1 MPLPVQKQFIK
12 PNGAKAPYKIM
23 LKISTKDQIMQHYM
37 DAGMPE
43 VYAFIAAQETKI
55 NFIDEN
61 ANKTLLGAFIWE
73 KSTLGFEFW
82 DAISREL
89 DNG

>member
-1 MPLPVQKQFIK
+1 VQKQFIK

-23 LKISTKDQIMQHYM
+23 PKISTKKQIMQHYM

-43 VYAFIAAQETKI
+43 VYAFMATQEAKTH
-55 NFIDEN
+55 FIDKN
-61 ANKTLLGAFIWE
+61 ACETLLDAFIWD
-73 KSTLGFEFW
+73 KSELGFEFW
-82 DAISREL
+82 DAISREF